1 MIRIGICDD
10 EAYMLEL
17 ISEKIKNY
25 MAANHMDL
33 SLLQYESGIKIH
45 ESGEKFDVIFLDI
58 KMKGPDV
65 VETAKRIRAKGF
77 KGHVVFITVS
87 EEDVYRAFKVETFDY
102 LLKPLDEEEFKH
114 TMKRILMSFR
124 NRYEGRMLIR
134 HDGEWSVILF
144 HDIIYAEVINRKIHL
159 RLTDGRDIEYYDQ
172 LKRMRE
178 RLDGR
183 FCRCHRSYIV
193 NSDHIAGVAH
203 GKELMMDNRDVIPI
217 SRTYS
222 ETFNKEY
229 FSYIEEWCDD

>member
-1 MIRIGICDD
+1 M
-10 EAYMLEL
+10 
-17 ISEKIKNY
+17 
-25 MAANHMDL
+25 
-33 SLLQYESGIKIH
+33 
-45 ESGEKFDVIFLDI
+45 
-58 KMKGPDV
+58 
-65 VETAKRIRAKGF
+65 
-77 KGHVVFITVS
+77 
-87 EEDVYRAFKVETFDY
+87 YRAFKVETFDY

>member
-33 SLLQYESGIKIH
+33 SLLQYESGLKML

-58 KMKGPDV
+58 KMKGPDG
-65 VETAKRIRAKGF
+65 VETAKRMRAKGF

-193 NSDHIAGVAH
+193 NSDHLAGVAH

>member
-33 SLLQYESGIKIH
+33 SLLQYESGLKML

-58 KMKGPDV
+58 KMKGPDG
-65 VETAKRIRAKGF
+65 VETAKRMRAKGF

-102 LLKPLDEEEFKH
+102 LLKPLDEKEFKR

-178 RLDGR
+178 RLDRR

>member
-33 SLLQYESGIKIH
+33 SLLQYESGLKML

-58 KMKGPDV
+58 KMKGPDG
-65 VETAKRIRAKGF
+65 VETAKRMRAKGF

-102 LLKPLDEEEFKH
+102 LLKPLDKEEFKH

-203 GKELMMDNRDVIPI
+203 GRELMMDNRDVIPI

-229 FSYIEEWCDD
+229 FSYIEAWCDD